1 MLTHLKTSL
10 LSTMNIEP
18 IRLILVDDHKIVRE
32 SWSLLPGYDNRFS
45 IIHECDNGE
54 EAIEH
59 ALRLSP
65 DILLVDINMY
75 PSNGFE
81 VTKKVLEANPTAK
94 IIGISVNNQPSY
106 ANRMLEIGG
115 MGFITKGSPFE
126 EVIHAI
132 IEVHN
137 GNRYVCNEIKS
148 MTNNSSSLQ

>member
-1 MLTHLKTSL
+1 MLTHLKTNL
-10 LSTMNIEP
+10 LQIMNTTP
-18 IRLILVDDHKIVRE
+18 IRIILVDDHKIVRE
-32 SWSLLPGYDNRFS
+32 SWSLLLGYDNRFS
-45 IIHECDNGE
+45 IIQECDNGQKAIE
-54 EAIEH
+54 EAI
-59 ALRLSP
+59 RLSP

-81 VTKKVLEANPTAK
+81 VTKKVLEANPSVK
-94 IIGISVNNQPSY
+94 IIGISVNNLPSY

-137 GNRYVCNEIKS
+137 GNSYVCNEIKS
-148 MTNNSSSLQ
+148 MMNNSSSLQ